1 MAKFTIDDKEY
12 DTDNLTNVQ
21 KRIVGLYQ
29 EAVKREST
37 ALTDL
42 ELARACRIELGKKL
56 HEDVLDASG
65 SDETSDKSI

>member
-1 MAKFTIDDKEY
+1 MATFTIDEQEY
-12 DTDNLTNVQ
+12 DTEKLTNVQ

-42 ELARACRIELGKKL
+42 ELARACRIELGRKL
-56 HEDVLDASG
+56 REEIIDSQEKGDG
-65 SDETSDKSI
+65 

>member
-1 MAKFTIDDKEY
+1 MATFTIDDKEY
-12 DTDNLTNVQ
+12 ETENLTNVQ

-42 ELARACRIELGKKL
+42 ELARACRIELGRKL
-56 HEDVLDASG
+56 REEIIDSDAQS
-65 SDETSDKSI
+65 S

>member
-1 MAKFTIDDKEY
+1 MATFTIDDQEY
-12 DTDNLTNVQ
+12 DTEKLTNVQ

-42 ELARACRIELGKKL
+42 ELARACRIELGRKL
-56 HEDVLDASG
+56 REEIIDSQEKGDG
-65 SDETSDKSI
+65 

>member
-1 MAKFTIDDKEY
+1 MATFTIDDKEY
-12 DTDNLTNVQ
+12 ETENLTNVQ

-42 ELARACRIELGKKL
+42 ELARACRIELGRKL
-56 HEDVLDASG
+56 REEIIDSDAQNSQ
-65 SDETSDKSI
+65 

>member
-56 HEDVLDASG
+56 REDVLDASG

>member
-1 MAKFTIDDKEY
+1 MATFTIDEQEY
-12 DTDNLTNVQ
+12 DTEKLTNVQ

-42 ELARACRIELGKKL
+42 ELARACRIELGRKL
-56 HEDVLDASG
+56 REEIIDNQEKGDG
-65 SDETSDKSI
+65 

>member
-1 MAKFTIDDKEY
+1 MATFTIDDKEY
-12 DTDNLTNVQ
+12 ETENLTNVQ

-42 ELARACRIELGKKL
+42 ELARACRIELGRKL
-56 HEDVLDASG
+56 REEIIDSDAQ
-65 SDETSDKSI
+65 K